1 MMKHSSFTISVF
13 VSFFTDHLNT
23 VSLRPTLMYGESDE
37 RFLPTIM
44 KLADRWNGTIP
55 RICEGGKKQTTYV
68 GRWPCQSLKFSPG
81 SAVEESMFCFAN
93 PGATKIYFLKSFPR
107 TSNFSIR
114 SYCEAS
120 PLRVLQHVN
129 CDCWHFEMRQAS
141 SLTFFLFS
149 FLPLPERLM
158 CTGNVAWAHL
168 CAKNKLKS
176 QPKAVSGLPIFITDD
191 SPVTDAVRFTQRV
204 NADMDLYKIKP
215 TSWAF
220 PFLLCYMLAMLLE
233 MSLKVINV
241 FVKLQVSYCPRGLL
255 AYGSSLVLYD
265 RLRSSISLEYEPIYT
280 VSEGFSRSAK
290 WYDGWYQNFKNNKLT
305 KRHSNWSAPRE
316 RAVFY
321 FFYFIL

>member
-1 MMKHSSFTISVF
+1 
-13 VSFFTDHLNT
+13 
-23 VSLRPTLMYGESDE
+23 
-37 RFLPTIM
+37 
-44 KLADRWNGTIP
+44 
-55 RICEGGKKQTTYV
+55 
-68 GRWPCQSLKFSPG
+68 
-81 SAVEESMFCFAN
+81 
-93 PGATKIYFLKSFPR
+93 
-107 TSNFSIR
+107 
-114 SYCEAS
+114 
-120 PLRVLQHVN
+120 
-129 CDCWHFEMRQAS
+129 MRQAS

-149 FLPLPERLM
+149 FLPHPERLM

-215 TSWAF
+215 TSWAI

-265 RLRSSISLEYEPIYT
+265 RLRSSISLEYEPLYT

-305 KRHSNWSAPRE
+305 KRHSNWSTPRE
-316 RAVFY
+316 RA
-321 FFYFIL
+321 FFYFLFRFVNFFHVMTARNKNKNHWIIEILRVFLSRHQWQVFMDRRQMKR